1 MTSNKLKIIA
11 CISMLVDH
19 IGFLLF
25 PQIQVLR
32 YIGRIALPIFAYFI
46 AQGCIHTLSRR
57 KYFLSVLTLALLCQI
72 VYFVEGLINGGIRT
86 VDLNILFTFALSI
99 VICSSYL
106 ALTQQQSLYPRK
118 VLNAAFFAGA
128 LAISVFLCVFLNRLS
143 PIPINFDYGIAGVLL
158 PLFAVISVQKE
169 KQLPLFFIGL
179 VLFNIVMAEQL
190 SYTWYSFLSIPLLL
204 AYNGKRGTRRLKYFF
219 YLFYPLHFAAIYLI
233 KLIAF

>member
-1 MTSNKLKIIA
+1 
-11 CISMLVDH
+11 
-19 IGFLLF
+19 
-25 PQIQVLR
+25 
-32 YIGRIALPIFAYFI
+32 
-46 AQGCIHTLSRR
+46 
-57 KYFLSVLTLALLCQI
+57 LALLCQI

-204 AYNGKRGTRRLKYFF
+204 VYNGKRGTRRLKYFF

>member
-1 MTSNKLKIIA
+1 MSSNKLKIIA

-19 IGFLLF
+19 IGFFLF

-72 VYFVEGLINGGIRT
+72 VYFVEDLINGGIHK
-86 VDLNILFTFALSI
+86 VELNILFTFALSI

-106 ALTQQQSLYPRK
+106 AMTQQSLHPRK

-143 PIPINFDYGIAGVLL
+143 PIPIDFDYGIAGVLL

-179 VLFNIVMAEQL
+179 VLFNIVMAERL

-204 AYNGKRGTRRLKYFF
+204 AYNGKRGTRRLKYLF